1 MAIQGSRPG
10 DRRVRVSLARPTQ
23 EHLEPIRP
31 RRRPLA
37 PGRLLI
43 IAFLVL
49 IAIGTTLLV
58 LPMSTRDG
66 LHTSFLDA
74 LFTATSAVC
83 VTGLVVVV
91 TADHWSGFGQV
102 VLLLLMQLGGF
113 GIMAGS
119 TLVLMLFSRGRRIGL
134 HDRLVAQQTTGE
146 LRLGGVLGVIRTVA
160 LFTIGAEV
168 IGAVLL
174 TIGFLASGRADGPG
188 QAVWWGVFHAVSAL
202 NNAGFDLIGA
212 DSLAPFQGDW
222 LVLGPIA
229 SLIVI
234 GSIGFAVVADVVDRR
249 RWWRITVES
258 KMVLLTT
265 VVIIGLG
272 TLAVLGLEWGNPHT
286 LGALPAEQRPPA
298 ALFEAIALRTAGF
311 STLTTASLLQVTMFV
326 LMAMMF
332 IGGASG
338 STAGG
343 IKVNTFSLL
352 LAAIVST
359 ARGDPA
365 ASAFGRRF
373 SQELVN
379 RAMAVALL
387 SLAFLFLTALLL
399 NLFTPLPFV
408 VVLFEAISA
417 LGTVGADAGV
427 TSTLDP
433 VGRLVVIGA
442 MFIGRLGPLTL
453 VLVLAARAR
462 PVPYRHA
469 VESIRIG

>member
-1 MAIQGSRPG
+1 MALQGRRPG
-10 DRRVRVSLARPTQ
+10 DRRVRIARVRPVE
-23 EHLEPIRP
+23 EHLEPLRP
-31 RRRPLA
+31 RRRPVA

-49 IAIGTTLLV
+49 IAIGTVLLA
-58 LPMSTRDG
+58 LPISARDG
-66 LHTSFLDA
+66 EWTPLLDA
-74 LFTATSAVC
+74 WFTATSAVC

-102 VLLLLMQLGGF
+102 VLLLLVQLGGF
-113 GIMAGS
+113 GIMTGS
-119 TLVLMLFSRGRRIGL
+119 TLVLMLLGRGRRIGL

-146 LRLGGVLGVIRTVA
+146 LRLGGVLGVVRMVA
-160 LFTIGAEV
+160 LFTLAAEA
-168 IGAVLL
+168 IGAVAL
-174 TIGFLASGRADGPG
+174 TVGFLASGQADGPFE
-188 QAVWWGVFHAVSAL
+188 AVWWGVFHAVSAL

-212 DSLAPFQGDW
+212 ESLAPFQGDW

-229 SLIVI
+229 VLIVI
-234 GSIGFAVVADVVDRR
+234 GSLGFAVVADVASRR
-249 RWWRITVES
+249 RWWRLSVES
-258 KMVLLTT
+258 KLVLLTT
-265 VVIIGLG
+265 AVIIGLG
-272 TLAVLGLEWGNPHT
+272 TLAFIGLEWDSPRT
-286 LGALPAEQRPPA
+286 LGALPVEERPSA
-298 ALFEAIALRTAGF
+298 ALFEVIALRTAGF
-311 STLTTASLLQVTMFV
+311 STLPTAALLQVTLFV

-359 ARGDPA
+359 VRGDPA

-373 SQELVN
+373 SQDLVN

-387 SLAFLFLTALLL
+387 SLAFLFLTALAL
-399 NLFTPLPFV
+399 NVATPLPFV
-408 VVLFEAISA
+408 NVLFETISA
-417 LGTVGADAGV
+417 LGTVGADSGV
-427 TSTLDP
+427 TPTLDP
-433 VGRLVVIGA
+433 AGRVIVIAA

-462 PVPYRHA
+462 PVAYRHA
-469 VESIRIG
+469 EESIRIG